1 MLLGAPSAMS
11 SRSPEAHLL
20 RRIDKHEMIAIFD
33 PTGLHQQGG
42 IEYDGGNLCPTVR
55 CQGRFDPRDDA
66 GMGYCF
72 QRPTLDDPL
81 GWRGKHDFRQ
91 PLPVEL
97 ASGGEKRRPPTPAD
111 LATHLLTFKF
121 LMTESIRIDPSS
133 AESFEHL
140 RHVRLPATD
149 ASQNSDDFHG
159 RFA

>member
-1 MLLGAPSAMS
+1 
-11 SRSPEAHLL
+11 
-20 RRIDKHEMIAIFD
+20 
-33 PTGLHQQGG
+33 
-42 IEYDGGNLCPTVR
+42 
-55 CQGRFDPRDDA
+55 
-66 GMGYCF
+66 
-72 QRPTLDDPL
+72 
-81 GWRGKHDFRQ
+81 
-91 PLPVEL
+91 
-97 ASGGEKRRPPTPAD
+97 